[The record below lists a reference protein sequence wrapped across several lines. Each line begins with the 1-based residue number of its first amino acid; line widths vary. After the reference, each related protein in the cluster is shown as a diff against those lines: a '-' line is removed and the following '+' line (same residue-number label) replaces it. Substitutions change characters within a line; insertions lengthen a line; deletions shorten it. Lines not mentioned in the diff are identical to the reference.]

1 MPGVPTRS
9 KADPV
14 DATGRRILKDIG
26 IGALLTV
33 AVAYLFY
40 RSFWALLLGAIL
52 IPLYLW
58 TQRNRNDERRTQ
70 EMTGQ
75 FLSGMEMVAASLSV
89 GYSME
94 NAWRRAEKELVA
106 LYGPDAA
113 FCVEMRR
120 MNQQLA
126 VNEPFEKVLT
136 GFAEE
141 SGVEDIVRF
150 AEVFGYAKK
159 SGGNLTEILRSVT
172 ERMQEKT
179 TILSEIETA
188 VASQRM
194 EQRMMDLLLP
204 GILLFITISSPSYIT
219 ALYHNP
225 LGIFVM
231 SACLAGYLGCI
242 FWSEKL
248 MDIAI

>member
-1 MPGVPTRS
+1 MPGVLTRKPDTEYAS
-9 KADPV
+9 A
-14 DATGRRILKDIG
+14 GRVLKDIG
-26 IGALLTV
+26 IGVLLTA
-33 AVAYLFY
+33 AVAFLFY
-40 RSFWALLLGAIL
+40 RSIWALLLGAVL

-75 FLSGMEMVAASLSV
+75 FLSGMQMVAASLTV

-94 NAWRRAEKELVA
+94 NAWRRAEKELIA

-113 FCVEMRR
+113 FCVEMRH

-126 VNEPFEKVLT
+126 VNEPFEKVLS
-136 GFAEE
+136 GFAER

-179 TILSEIETA
+179 TLLSEVETA
-188 VASQRM
+188 LASQRM

-204 GILLFITISSPSYIT
+204 GILLFITISSPSYVT

-231 SACLAGYLGCI
+231 TACLAGYLGCI

-248 MDIAI
+248 MDITI